1 MDNIKVYETALTD
14 GIIKELIIM
23 SEQWE
28 AENSCHG
35 YRKNERSDIDGN
47 RVFLAKDDEKTIGYL
62 FGHKEKS
69 EKATSIMPANTE
81 HFEIEEIYVKPE
93 YRSKGTGKKLFA
105 YAEQAVSGEVE
116 YITLS
121 TATKNWRAILHFY
134 IDELDMQFWSARL
147 FKKIKN

>member
-1 MDNIKVYETALTD
+1 MDSIKVYETVLTD

-62 FGHKEKS
+62 S
-69 EKATSIMPANTE
+69 
-81 HFEIEEIYVKPE
+81 
-93 YRSKGTGKKLFA
+93 GTKK
-105 YAEQAVSGEVE
+105 
-116 YITLS
+116 
-121 TATKNWRAILHFY
+121 NR
-134 IDELDMQFWSARL
+134 
-147 FKKIKN
+147 KKQRQ